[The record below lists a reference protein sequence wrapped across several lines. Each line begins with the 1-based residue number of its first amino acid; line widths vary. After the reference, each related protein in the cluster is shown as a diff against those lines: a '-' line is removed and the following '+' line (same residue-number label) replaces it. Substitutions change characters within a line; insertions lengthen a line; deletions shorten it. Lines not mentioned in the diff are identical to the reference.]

1 LDYRQI
7 LHGDDNGDDDPG
19 EKLMISKQ
27 FGSAPLFYMLGSFYA
42 ALLVFSRLPIAH
54 AQNRSDW
61 QQRWDQTLK
70 AANKD
75 ARRVVWSTR
84 KLIRQSTPKVLTK
97 HSPTLSSSIPA
108 STEARLNPE
117 IAPY

>member
-27 FGSAPLFYMLGSFYA
+27 SGRAPLFYTLGIFYA
-42 ALLVFSRLPIAH
+42 ALLVCSWLPLAH
-54 AQNRSDW
+54 AQNGSDW
-61 QQRWDQTLK
+61 QQRRGQTLK
-70 AANKD
+70 AANKQ
-75 ARRVVWSTR
+75 ARVVVWLTR
-84 KLIRQSTPKVLTK
+84 KLIRQSTPKVLAT

-117 IAPY
+117 IATC